1 VTLSQFL
8 DEVEY
13 SECSLVVVNRTEPDP
28 FRQML
33 ENLFVDQS
41 IEVSE
46 DVDEDLDENTV
57 VLVEDG
63 EVVARSP
70 LAVLNDA
77 ILLVNS
83 DLYSTGT
90 LDLTDTTVP
99 AVIDGL
105 TDSRFR
111 LRGFPKS
118 NSEKLLLILIS
129 RHIER
134 LAYETGGGTLRS
146 SFQQLSRITDERGTR
161 QVYQKVAGTTV
172 DVHVYGQPDWTPT
185 PDFPVTAHSG
195 YKEDFRTSWFVVY
208 TPEDASAEQAALLAI
223 ETEPQVWEGFWTY
236 DPTLVS
242 KLSEYIRRTL

>member
-1 VTLSQFL
+1 
-8 DEVEY
+8 
-13 SECSLVVVNRTEPDP
+13 
-28 FRQML
+28 ML
-33 ENLFVDQS
+33 EDLFADQS
-41 IEVSE
+41 IEVAE
-46 DVDEDLDENTV
+46 GVDRDFDENTI

-63 EVVARSP
+63 EIVAQSP
-70 LAVLNDA
+70 LAALNDA

-90 LDLTDTTVP
+90 VDLTDTTVP
-99 AVIDGL
+99 SVIDGL
-105 TDSRFR
+105 TDSLFR
-111 LRGFPKS
+111 LRGFPQS

-146 SFQQLSRITDERGTR
+146 SFQQLSRITDERGTK
-161 QVYQKVAGTTV
+161 QVYQKVASTTV

-185 PDFPVTAHSG
+185 PDFPVTAHGG
-195 YKEDFRTSWFVVY
+195 YKEDFRTSWFVIY

-223 ETEPQVWEGFWTY
+223 ETEPQVWDGFWTY

-242 KLSEYIRRTL
+242 KLSEHIRRTL